1 MIQLHNNFIYNFI
14 MRSINSGCSKKN
26 LASFL
31 NLLGIEFFQS
41 KNRELATACFYYA
54 DILGN
59 ESALK
64 NLISSCC

>member
-1 MIQLHNNFIYNFI
+1 